1 MNLTNNEL
9 KLIKQIFLI
18 LIEVNNK
25 DLQGICQEIVKTV
38 LIKKVCG
45 CIAIKD
51 TEITTAVADALVDT
65 DTNKS
70 KKIIKDCIAYAP
82 FKNID
87 KDKMIDFF
95 GL

>member
-1 MNLTNNEL
+1 MNLTSNEL

-25 DLQGICQEIVKTV
+25 DLQGICEEIVKTV
-38 LIKKVCG
+38 LIKKVCS
-45 CIAIKD
+45 CIAIKE
-51 TEITTAVADALVDT
+51 TEITDAVADALVDV

-82 FKNID
+82 FENID

>member
-1 MNLTNNEL
+1 MKLTNNEL

-18 LIEVNNK
+18 LIEANNK
-25 DLQGICQEIVKTV
+25 DLQGICEEIVKTV
-38 LIKKVCG
+38 LIKKVCS
-45 CIAIKD
+45 CISTK
-51 TEITTAVADALVDT
+51 EITNAVADALVDT

-82 FKNID
+82 FENIE

>member
-1 MNLTNNEL
+1 MNLTSNEL

-25 DLQGICQEIVKTV
+25 DLQGICEEIVKTV
-38 LIKKVCG
+38 LIKKV
-45 CIAIKD
+45 IKE
-51 TEITTAVADALVDT
+51 TEIRNAVADALVDT

-82 FKNID
+82 FENID
-87 KDKMIDFF
+87 KHKIIDFF

>member
-1 MNLTNNEL
+1 MNLTSNEL

-25 DLQGICQEIVKTV
+25 DLQGICEEIVKTV
-38 LIKKVCG
+38 LIKKVC
-45 CIAIKD
+45 IAIKD
-51 TEITTAVADALVDT
+51 TEITDVVADALVDT

-82 FKNID
+82 FENID

-95 GL
+95 VL

>member
-1 MNLTNNEL
+1 MNLTDNEL

-25 DLQGICQEIVKTV
+25 DLQGICEEIVKTV
-38 LIKKVCG
+38 LIKKVCS
-45 CIAIKD
+45 CIAIKEVTD
-51 TEITTAVADALVDT
+51 AVADALVDT

-82 FKNID
+82 FENVDKN
-87 KDKMIDFF
+87 KMIDFF

>member
-25 DLQGICQEIVKTV
+25 DLQGICEEIVKTV
-38 LIKKVCG
+38 LIKKVCTS
-45 CIAIKD
+45 IKD
-51 TEITTAVADALVDT
+51 TEVTDAVADALVDT

-82 FKNID
+82 FEDID
-87 KDKMIDFF
+87 KHKMIDFF